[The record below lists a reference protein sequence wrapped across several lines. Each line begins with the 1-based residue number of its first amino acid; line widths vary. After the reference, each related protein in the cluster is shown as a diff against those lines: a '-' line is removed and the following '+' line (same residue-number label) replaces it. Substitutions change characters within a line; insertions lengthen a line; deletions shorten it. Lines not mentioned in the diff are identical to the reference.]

1 MFIPYPA
8 INFASPGTNESEPQA
23 NDIKIEYHPSSG
35 KPAKILHFHEYG
47 ECRNHDHVPI
57 PPDPAPWKPWR
68 SRVDFEVATLALE
81 SSMSEDQINKLIN
94 ILQRVGQGSDN
105 FTLKNNKEMQT
116 MWDLAAERSIKFQKA
131 EIPVPFR
138 DQEPEIFELHY
149 RPAWDWLQEL
159 LRDTMLASQM
169 EWDAQRMYRY
179 DSVSNSWKRFIEEAW
194 SANTWWKIQDNLP
207 AGAVPLC
214 IVFYADKSK
223 LSSFGTA
230 KGYPVILRCA
240 NLPMDIHNSPGRG
253 GGRVIGWLPIV
264 AEDAARS
271 GKSDF
276 ATFKSIVWHESVRKI
291 FESIVQHSKTGY
303 TMDCGDGVRRCLY
316 PLILIS
322 SADFEEQT
330 VVCLTRGTQ
339 GLCPCV
345 KCEIPKDELTNFDS
359 EFTQRTAKR
368 TVDIVNEAL
377 CIARTS
383 KGESDAIL
391 KRHSLRPYM
400 NSFFRIN
407 NTDPHENVSF
417 DDLHFLDSGLWEDHL
432 FEASLSD
439 IIQTLT
445 LIFSTR
451 TRYKSFPRWPKLHH
465 FEDGISKITFN
476 DGSKNRDISKIF
488 LFAAHDT
495 ITKEEDKA
503 GYTLLKVTRHY
514 INLIMYAGLEI
525 QTSATIA
532 AGRAAIEAFANGL
545 KACALS
551 QTTDLDKNWN
561 FIKLHYLRH
570 CWDDIESKG
579 VLRGMSTKPNE
590 KFHGPL
596 RKIYLRQ
603 TSFKDTAKQI
613 VRLEHQSVVASQIQ
627 DAIDLLDAHMKP
639 LKSDD
644 PEDSQET
651 DLPLDNFHLKLGS
664 KLKPVTF
671 GQLESAGSVF
681 QRLHIR
687 VSDFLSDLLPQSG
700 IPLPD
705 GKRIKFN
712 ANDKLVP
719 YQSIK
724 VKYESLETWRP
735 VMDIL
740 RCNPDFHNRPRY
752 DFIIIQ
758 TARDGPVFA
767 QMQYLFVC
775 TVADMPYP
783 MALIQAYRVVRS
795 RSSHD
800 KDLGF
805 LRLRKDRVTE
815 LISVQSI
822 VRGAIVIPASD
833 DPMKGDEM
841 LVWDVLDGDMFLRV
855 KRDYPG
861 YTAGR

>member
-1 MFIPYPA
+1 D
-8 INFASPGTNESEPQA
+8 
-23 NDIKIEYHPSSG
+23 DIKIEYHPSSG
-35 KPAKILHFHEYG
+35 KQPKMFHFHEYR
-47 ECRNHDHVPI
+47 E
-57 PPDPAPWKPWR
+57 
-68 SRVDFEVATLALE
+68 
-81 SSMSEDQINKLIN
+81 
-94 ILQRVGQGSDN
+94 
-105 FTLKNNKEMQT
+105 
-116 MWDLAAERSIKFQKA
+116 
-131 EIPVPFR
+131 
-138 DQEPEIFELHY
+138 
-149 RPAWDWLQEL
+149 
-159 LRDTMLASQM
+159 
-169 EWDAQRMYRY
+169 Y
-179 DSVSNSWKRFIEEAW
+179 DSATNSWKRFIKEAW
-194 SANTWWKIQDNLP
+194 SANTWWKIQDNIP
-207 AGAVPLC
+207 AGTVPLC
-214 IVFYADKSK
+214 IVFYADKNK

-240 NLPMDIHNSPGRG
+240 NLPMDIRNGTGHG
-253 GGRVIGWLPIV
+253 GGRVVGWLPIV

-303 TMDCGDGVRRCLY
+303 TVDCGDGVCRCVY
-316 PLILIS
+316 PLVLIS

-345 KCEIPKDELTNFDS
+345 KCEIPKDQLTDFNS
-359 EFTQRTAKR
+359 EYTRRTAKH
-368 TVDIVNEAL
+368 TVNIVNKAL
-377 CIARTS
+377 LIAQTS

-391 KRHSLRPYM
+391 KKHSLRPHI
-400 NSFFRIN
+400 NSFVRIN

-417 DDLHFLDSGLWEDHL
+417 DDLHFLDSGLWEDHI
-432 FEASLSD
+432 FEMHKFHIKNVGRNAAVTID
-439 IIQTLT
+439 N
-445 LIFSTR
+445 
-451 TRYKSFPRWPKLHH
+451 RYKSFPRWSKLHH

-495 ITKEEDKA
+495 IPKEVDKA

-514 INLIMYAGLEI
+514 IDLVMYAGLEI
-525 QTSATIA
+525 QTSATIT
-532 AGRAAIEAFANGL
+532 AGRASIMAFADAL
-545 KACALS
+545 KVCALS

-561 FIKLHYLRH
+561 LIKLHYLRH

-603 TSFKDTAKQI
+603 TNFKDTAKQI

-639 LKSDD
+639 VELDDSDD
-644 PEDSQET
+644 DSNDT

-664 KLKPVTF
+664 KLKPMTF
-671 GQLESAGSVF
+671 GQLENTDSSF

-700 IPLPD
+700 ISLPE
-705 GKRIKFN
+705 GKRIKLSV
-712 ANDKLVP
+712 NDVLVP
-719 YQSIK
+719 YQSLK
-724 VKYESLETWRP
+724 VRYESLETWHL
-735 VMDIL
+735 VTDLL
-740 RCNPDFHNRPRY
+740 RCNPNFHNRPRY
-752 DFIIIQ
+752 DFVIIR
-758 TARDGPVFA
+758 TAHDGPVFA
-767 QMQYLFVC
+767 QMRYLFAC
-775 TVADMPYP
+775 TVAGKPYP
-783 MALIQAYRVVRS
+783 IALIQAYRVVHA

-800 KDLGF
+800 KDLGL
-805 LRLRKDRVTE
+805 LRIRKDRVTE

-822 VRGAIVIPASD
+822 VRGAVVLPASD
-833 DPMKGDEM
+833 NPMKADEM

-855 KRDYPG
+855 KRDFPG